1 MSPAT
6 ATTTPTAPT
15 ATPSL
20 FQQLWT
26 KCKGLFS
33 VFSPCGSSVLSE
45 EPSVGSDV
53 VAAANTETLPEI
65 QQSGELHSMM
75 VVVNVVNMVDVMHL
89 TNHCISTAGVNEL
102 TKIDSGVQVIMPVE
116 KPTAP
121 SKEIHLDWQIY
132 TRIVLDGVHHGPTAC
147 TVGGN
152 TKGTL
157 VITGR
162 LKDSPPPY
170 ISLNYHTITSLEI
183 VECGRERS
191 FMVYAYNYQVVMSF
205 KEKKGSCEKDRI
217 LVIWV
222 QSEYDA
228 KKLTRS
234 IYNTLS
240 LVKKFGCRITRHS

>member
-6 ATTTPTAPT
+6 ATTTPPTATPT

-45 EPSVGSDV
+45 EPSVVSDV
-53 VAAANTETLPEI
+53 VAAASTETLPEI
-65 QQSGELHSMM
+65 QQSGEP
-75 VVVNVVNMVDVMHL
+75 NNMHTACMPRPIPAYD
-89 TNHCISTAGVNEL
+89 NPDRIAGVNEL

-121 SKEIHLDWQIY
+121 SKEIRLDWQIY

-183 VECGRERS
+183 VECAGEITHGVCLRL
-191 FMVYAYNYQVVMSF
+191 QVVMSF

>member
-1 MSPAT
+1 MSPET
-6 ATTTPTAPT
+6 ATTATAATTATTATTPT

-45 EPSVGSDV
+45 ELSVGLDV
-53 VAAANTETLPEI
+53 VAAASTETLPEI
-65 QQSGELHSMM
+65 QQS
-75 VVVNVVNMVDVMHL
+75 
-89 TNHCISTAGVNEL
+89 AGVNEL
-102 TKIDSGVQVIMPVE
+102 AKIDSGVQVIMPVE

-121 SKEIHLDWQIY
+121 SKEIRLDWQIY